1 MEFKLFNRTRDKKIL
16 KIIAIVIIVVG
27 CSITIKD
34 ELVWQL
40 GEEYYEDSYYEEES
54 YEGGYC
60 NTAILD
66 LKGYMDIEEYEDGD
80 VGSSDIVW
88 AIEDA
93 DESEDIKA
101 IILDIDSSGGYPIA
115 GEEISNALSR
125 ADKPT
130 VALIRSIGASSAYW
144 AAVGADTV
152 FASANSDVGSIGATM
167 SYLDYDRQNKIDGL
181 TYNSLSSGKFKD
193 TGDPDKGLSYE
204 EKQYLMRDINILAD
218 NFIEAVAKKRGLS
231 IGEVTAL
238 ADGSTVLGEK
248 ALEVGLIDEIGDLY
262 AVKQYLGD
270 LIGEEAVICW

>member
-1 MEFKLFNRTRDKKIL
+1 MEFKLFDKERGIKL
-16 KIIAIVIIVVG
+16 FKTIAIAIIVVG

-40 GEEYYEDSYYEEES
+40 GGEYYDDSYSDEEYYGD
-54 YEGGYC
+54 C
-60 NTAILD
+60 NVAIID
-66 LKGYMDIEEYEDGD
+66 IKGFIDIEEYEEGN

-88 AIEDA
+88 AIENA
-93 DESEDIKA
+93 DQSKNIKA
-101 IILDIDSSGGYPIA
+101 IILDIDSGGGYPIA

-130 VALIRSIGASSAYW
+130 IALIRGVGASAAYW
-144 AAVGADTV
+144 AAVGTDRI

-167 SYLDYDRQNKIDGL
+167 SYIDYAKQNQLDGL

-193 TGDPDKGLSYE
+193 TGDPDKGLNYE
-204 EKQYLMRDINILAD
+204 EKQYFMRDINILAD
-218 NFIEAVAKKRGLS
+218 NFIKAVAEKRGLS
-231 IGEVTAL
+231 IGEVETL

-262 AVKQYLGD
+262 AVRQYLSD
-270 LIGEEAVICW
+270 LIGEEAVICWE